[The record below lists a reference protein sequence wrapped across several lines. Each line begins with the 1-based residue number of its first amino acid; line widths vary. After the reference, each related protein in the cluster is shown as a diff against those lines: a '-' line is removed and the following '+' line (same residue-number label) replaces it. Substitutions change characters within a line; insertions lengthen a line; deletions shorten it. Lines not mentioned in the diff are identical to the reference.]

1 MESPHSQT
9 AAQPRSVAD
18 YTAHPSDTSSFFEHD
33 ETKTWKDRAGR
44 FVKPWKRTKR
54 VANTDVTANV
64 DMDTAGAGPLG
75 VTVPDS
81 VHNNNNH
88 NDNETAPSAS
98 SSSSRP
104 PRRRRYIDGWVR
116 YPKNSSSTSN
126 PSSTST
132 STIAPPGKIKDAY
145 RIALKDRL
153 VRKHLVICAVSGLLL
168 LMLISLYLVYAINF
182 TTLEG
187 QTYHIFFIL
196 LIMIFAMVFCHS
208 FARTCLLATKIARY
222 GSTGLHRVPSV
233 VGPLGYAQPAHP
245 IHVVLARDEEIV
257 IEGAAADG
265 NNNTSAATE
274 AATKLTA
281 PPPAYGLWR
290 SSVRI
295 NPNLLYWQRV
305 DNAPKPETTPLAAH
319 NETSTSTSDSSSQ
332 SSSSSTSPAASTAAT
347 FATAASNQPR
357 PPSYASDDGVQ
368 GLPQEPKSEERSKA
382 EIVSKDLQE
391 MDQNSGKDASE
402 TITEYLMA
410 RVPISRELVELRDRG
425 AKSHEADAYFANQRN
440 QTDTQTHQKRQYFFD
455 KMQKMA
461 MEMQYLSG
469 AWKIRSQNDSGTRSG
484 RILDLSMAP
493 GGLLAVAMRMN
504 PGSEAVAFSLST
516 SKGGTEILLESVKG
530 FTVEGTGFLDITMLA
545 ADMEVTTIPTQHPD
559 AGNFFTKRQL
569 AETEI
574 FDLVLCDGQGQ
585 LNHGRASYREGQKRE
600 PIRLLMSE
608 LVLDLEHL
616 RPGGTMIFLLHKV
629 DAWETV

>member
-18 YTAHPSDTSSFFEHD
+18 DTAHPSDTSSFFEHD

-54 VANTDVTANV
+54 VANTDITANV
-64 DMDTAGAGPLG
+64 DMDMAGAGPSG
-75 VTVPDS
+75 VTAPD
-81 VHNNNNH
+81 VVRNNNR

-104 PRRRRYIDGWVR
+104 PRCRRYIDGWVR
-116 YPKNSSSTSN
+116 YPKNYSSSSN
-126 PSSTST
+126 PSTST
-132 STIAPPGKIKDAY
+132 STMAPPGKIKDAY

-265 NNNTSAATE
+265 TNNTSAATA

-305 DNAPKPETTPLAAH
+305 DNAPKPGTTPLTTH
-319 NETSTSTSDSSSQ
+319 NETSTSTSDYSSQ
-332 SSSSSTSPAASTAAT
+332 SSSSSTSPAESTAAT

-368 GLPQEPKSEERSKA
+368 GLLQEPKSEERSKA
-382 EIVSKDLQE
+382 EIVSKDSQE
-391 MDQNSGKDASE
+391 MDQNSGKDASQI
-402 TITEYLMA
+402 ITEYLMA
-410 RVPISRELVELRDRG
+410 RLPIFRELVELRDRG
-425 AKSHEADAYFANQRN
+425 AKSHKADAYFANQRN
-440 QTDTQTHQKRQYFFD
+440 QTDTQPHQKRQYFFD

-469 AWKIRSQNDSGTRSG
+469 ALKIRSPDGSGARPG
-484 RILDLSMAP
+484 RILDLCMAP
-493 GGLLAVAMRMN
+493 GGLLAAAMRMD
-504 PGSEAVAFSLST
+504 PGSEAVAFSMPT

-530 FTVEGTGFLDITMLA
+530 FTVEVTGFLDITMLA
-545 ADMEVTTIPTQHPD
+545 ADTGVTTIPTPHPD
-559 AGNFFTKRQL
+559 AGNLFTKRQL

-574 FDLVLCDGQGQ
+574 FDLVLYDGQVQ
-585 LNHGRASYREGQKRE
+585 LITNESHIVRVRNANLSGY
-600 PIRLLMSE
+600 
-608 LVLDLEHL
+608 
-616 RPGGTMIFLLHKV
+616 
-629 DAWETV
+629 